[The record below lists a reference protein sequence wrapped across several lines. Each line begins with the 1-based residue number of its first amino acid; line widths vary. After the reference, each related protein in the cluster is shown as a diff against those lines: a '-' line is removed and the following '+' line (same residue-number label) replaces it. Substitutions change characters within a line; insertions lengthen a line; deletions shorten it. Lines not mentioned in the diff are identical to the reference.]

1 MKKSLVALAA
11 GTFALGIAE
20 FVMMGILP
28 DVAKELGIS
37 IPAAGHFIAAYALG
51 VCAGAPLL
59 AFVARTRPL
68 KQILMGLATLIALG
82 NFCTAFAPDYGVM
95 LATRFLS
102 GLPHGAFFGVGSIVA
117 DRLAD
122 KGKGAQAISIMV
134 AGMTV
139 ANVLGVPLG
148 THISHAFSWRFT
160 FMLVGSCALVLLW
173 LIWRWVPVMAA
184 LPDTGL
190 LGQFRFFRRL
200 PPWLILFATALG
212 NGGAFCWFSYINPLM
227 TEISGFSPPD
237 MTLLM
242 ILAGLGML
250 IGNLAGGRLSDRF
263 GPGKVAYLSQGVMAL
278 ALVAIFFMAHNPVAS
293 VILMIVC
300 TTCLFTVSAPQQL
313 LLIRNAKGGE
323 MLGAASVQIAFNL
336 GNALGAW
343 CGGLPVRAGLGYQYT
358 ALPASFLALTG
369 FTLLLYFW
377 RRYEYPV
384 RHLIATSYSR
394 KTLS

>member
-20 FVMMGILP
+20 FVMMGLLS
-28 DVAKELGIS
+28 DVAADLGIS

-59 AFVARTRPL
+59 VLIARTRPL
-68 KQILMGLATLIALG
+68 KQILMGLAALIVLG
-82 NFCTAFAPDYGVM
+82 NLCTAFAPGYEAM

-134 AGMTV
+134 TGMTV

-160 FMLVGSCALVLLW
+160 FMLVSVWALVLLW
-173 LIWRWVPVMAA
+173 LIWRWIPVMEA

-190 LGQFRFFRRL
+190 LGQFRFLRRL

-212 NGGAFCWFSYINPLM
+212 NGGAFCWLSYINPLM
-227 TEISGFSPPD
+227 TEVSGFAPSD

-242 ILAGLGML
+242 MLAGLGML
-250 IGNLAGGRLSDRF
+250 AGNLAGGRLSDRF
-263 GPGKVAYLSQGVMAL
+263 SPGEVAYLSQGLMCL
-278 ALVAIFFMAHNPVAS
+278 ALFSIFFMAGNPVAS

-343 CGGLPVRAGLGYQYT
+343 CGGLPIKAGFGYPYT
-358 ALPASFLALTG
+358 ALPASFLALAG
-369 FTLLLYFW
+369 CVLLLYFW

-384 RHLIATSYSR
+384 RHIRTTSYTQ
-394 KTLS
+394 KVP